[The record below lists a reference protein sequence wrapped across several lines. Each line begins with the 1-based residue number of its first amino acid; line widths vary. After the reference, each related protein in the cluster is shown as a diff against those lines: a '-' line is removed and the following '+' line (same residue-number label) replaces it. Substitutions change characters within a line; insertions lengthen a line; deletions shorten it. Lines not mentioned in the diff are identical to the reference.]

1 MKKRVI
7 ALMMCMAVIA
17 CSMSGCGTSSDEVQ
31 DVASVGESE
40 SVTEPES
47 QMEEPETVEKPEA
60 VNEAETADEQEGESE
75 DAAEQDVVD
84 NEFQE
89 TDYEYMHD
97 GVFTADDAMQKLA
110 RLFNARNELYLLD
123 DPAIYNLL
131 IGAEHDNLG
140 KKGFEMNVS
149 TSDGIS
155 IDLKDGDNEETRINV
170 IDLRIALIESYYYNY
185 VNVEQKYYDLYEYVK
200 SHTSDEI
207 LHGEHEYSW
216 LCGAEDTNNIVMA
229 NVPLVLQYLFQNVDN
244 ITAGEIISGDDCTIE
259 VVGEDVEYEVPIL
272 INGEYVGAKM
282 LFDKEGNLLNI
293 ATINEEGWSSDRY
306 IDSNGDKIDW

>member
-31 DVASVGESE
+31 DVASVGETE
-40 SVTEPES
+40 SVTEPEN

-84 NEFQE
+84 NEFQG

-110 RLFNARNELYLLD
+110 RLFNARNDLYLLE

-131 IGAEHDNLG
+131 IGTERGNLG
-140 KKGFEMNVS
+140 NKGFEMNVS

-155 IDLKDGDNEETRINV
+155 IDPSDDYDEETLVNINDIRQAV
-170 IDLRIALIESYYYNY
+170 IRNYYYDY
-185 VNVEQKYYDLYEYVK
+185 VNVDQKYHDLYEYIK

-207 LHGEHEYSW
+207 LHGDHEYSW
-216 LCGAEDTNNIVMA
+216 FCGADDMNNVTMGC
-229 NVPLVLQYLFQNVDN
+229 VPLALQYLFQNVDN
-244 ITAGEIISGDDCTIE
+244 ITAGEVVSGDDCTIE

-272 INGEYVGAKM
+272 INNEYIGAKL
-282 LFDKEGNLLNI
+282 LFDADGNLLNI
-293 ATINEEGWSSDRY
+293 ALIEDEGWLLEY
-306 IDSNGDKIDW
+306 CIDSNGDKIDW